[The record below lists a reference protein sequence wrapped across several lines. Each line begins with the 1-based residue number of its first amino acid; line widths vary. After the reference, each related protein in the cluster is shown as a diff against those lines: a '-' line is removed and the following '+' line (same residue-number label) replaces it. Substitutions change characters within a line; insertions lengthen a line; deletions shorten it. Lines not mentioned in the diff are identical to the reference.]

1 MKPKLFQIRIDYNF
15 SGNYPLEQDGRRVQI
30 ERAVHAFLGH
40 KPVSISTYANGHVV
54 INVSRLVGVSV
65 TLDKFERFLSSLPD
79 KDSPMFDVEML
90 MWMLPANRD
99 NNLLIGKATWHHV
112 CMCARVVMLYE
123 HFVKSLLSKSV
134 ERGFDLLD
142 SISEELADT
151 EEEDFDP
158 GCETLSN

>member
-1 MKPKLFQIRIDYNF
+1 MNPKLFQIAIDYNF

-54 INVSRLVGVSV
+54 INVSRFVGVPV

-99 NNLLIGKATWHHV
+99 NSLLIGKATWHHV
-112 CMCARVVMLYE
+112 SMCARVVMLDE
-123 HFVKSLLSKSV
+123 HFVQTLLSNSI
-134 ERGFDLLD
+134 ERGFDLIEN
-142 SISEELADT
+142 ISDDLADT
-151 EEEDFDP
+151 EEEEFNP
-158 GCETLSN
+158 AR